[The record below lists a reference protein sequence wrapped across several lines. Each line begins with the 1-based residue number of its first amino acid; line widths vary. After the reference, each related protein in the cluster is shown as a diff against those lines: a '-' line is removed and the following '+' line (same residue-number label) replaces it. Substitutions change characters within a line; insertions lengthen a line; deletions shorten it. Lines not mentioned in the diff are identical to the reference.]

1 MSTVGVSDDQ
11 SQYRVRILV
20 AGFLAWMFAGLE
32 NSLFIL
38 IHRQM
43 MLELLGPSTP
53 ENVVTQ
59 WFAFN
64 QAAFMLGA
72 AAGGWLFGALGDRFG
87 RTRALAWSVLCYS
100 LLTLAAWF
108 VTDARLMWI
117 VRFLACLGFGG
128 TWPNAVALVSE
139 AWPAASKPLMAGVMG
154 TAANFGFV
162 LLGLIGLC
170 FEIRDDSWRWV
181 LLVGASP
188 AVIGVWTLLA
198 VPESAKWLASR
209 SQLALSESTRL
220 NAPNPPLPDPVWE
233 GSNERQQVRGRASA
247 SPDTAP
253 GIRLLFQRPLL
264 QRTLLGIALGAVPV
278 IGTAANANWVVPWT
292 DQVSARE
299 EQNKTAGDTGTTD
312 ASPKAAKTSDTQST
326 GKPQKAKQ
334 GPKQKAMAQITRSSG
349 AIVGSLM
356 GGLIASLVG
365 RRLTYFLIS
374 LATFLASTVLFG
386 MLSPGQP
393 WFGTATFLL
402 GLFGV
407 TYFGW
412 LPLFLP
418 ELFPTSVRAAGSGIS
433 FNSGRII
440 AAAVVLY
447 VGLRMDQFAGDY
459 GRIGL
464 WSGMIYVVGMI
475 IIWFAPAKS

>member
-253 GIRLLFQRPLL
+253 GIRPLFQRPLL

-278 IGTAANANWVVPWT
+278 IGTAANANWVVPWR
-292 DQVSARE
+292 DQYESRRAETLLANSTSTSQV
-299 EQNKTAGDTGTTD
+299 
-312 ASPKAAKTSDTQST
+312 ASSDAKTS
-326 GKPQKAKQ
+326 KPKGDPRQKAKT
-334 GPKQKAMAQITRSSG
+334 QIIRSSG
-349 AIVGSLM
+349 AIFGSLL
-356 GGLIASLVG
+356 GGFIASLVG

-374 LATFLASTVLFG
+374 LCTFLTSSWLFSQ
-386 MLSPGQP
+386 MTPGQDY
-393 WFGTATFLL
+393 FDVFVFLL
-402 GLFGV
+402 GFFGV

-418 ELFPTSVRAAGSGIS
+418 ELFPTHVRSTGTGIS
-433 FNSGRII
+433 FNTGRIL
-440 AAAVVLY
+440 AAIVVL
-447 VGLRMDQFAGDY
+447 VAALRMDLFEGDY
-459 GRIGL
+459 AQVGF
-464 WSGMIYVVGMI
+464 WSGMIYVVGMV
-475 IIWFAPAKS
+475 IIWFAPRTEAKTT